1 MSNIQLPF
9 VPECVPTSQRPV
21 GQRLGRF
28 VLKIMG
34 WKVTGEIPAY
44 SKAIYAVAPHT
55 SNWDFVIGVAVMLS
69 MNLKLKFLGKDA
81 IFIWPFKGL
90 LESIGGIPVNR
101 KKSHGVVEQIVQQ
114 FEQRD
119 SLILA
124 LSPEGTRSK
133 TKEWKTGF
141 LAMANKANVPV
152 ITVSFHF
159 DKKELRFG
167 KASYISENIPEE
179 LVRIKSYFFDA
190 CAKNPQGV

>member
-1 MSNIQLPF
+1 
-9 VPECVPTSQRPV
+9 
-21 GQRLGRF
+21 
-28 VLKIMG
+28 MG
-34 WKVTGEIPAY
+34 WKITGEIPQY

-81 IFIWPFKGL
+81 IFVWPFKGL

-101 KKSHGVVEQIVQQ
+101 KKSHGVVGQIVEQ

-152 ITVSFHF
+152 IVVSFHF
-159 DKKELRFG
+159 DKKEFRFG
-167 KASYISENIPEE
+167 QASYISEDIPQE
-179 LVRIKSYFFDA
+179 LVRIKSYFSSA